1 MKPLLVA
8 VLLFFAAPG
17 AAFAGASLTMREVP
31 LHGERTLAA
40 ATPEFDLVG
49 LHWLG
54 SGAVSFERGRRPG
67 SGARGGVLIPKR
79 RTCRTPERRRRV
91 RRGAGA
97 SVIPTRPV
105 RPMRSST
112 GCMAVSTVS

>member
-54 SGAVSFERGRRPG
+54 SGTVQFRA
-67 SGARGGVLIPKR
+67 
-79 RTCRTPERRRRV
+79 
-91 RRGAGA
+91 
-97 SVIPTRPV
+97 
-105 RPMRSST
+105 RSSAGKWSAWRRADPEAEDLPNAGTAEARAEEGWRIGNPYLT
-112 GCMAVSTVS
+112 GCAQAIPEQMHGP